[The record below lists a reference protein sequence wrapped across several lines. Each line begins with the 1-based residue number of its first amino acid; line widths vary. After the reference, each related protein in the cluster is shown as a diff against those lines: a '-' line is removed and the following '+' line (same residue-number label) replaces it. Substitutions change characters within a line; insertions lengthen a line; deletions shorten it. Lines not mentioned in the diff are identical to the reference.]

1 MLEAVLEGARRAGG
15 GMGEAVG
22 EAVGEAMVRDT
33 GREAVVVVAGEVGRV
48 RRGAPWPLARI
59 RS

>member
-22 EAVGEAMVRDT
+22 KAVGEAMVRDT
-33 GREAVVVVAGEVGRV
+33 GREAVVGVAGESDESGEAHRGR
-48 RRGAPWPLARI
+48 LLE
-59 RS
+59 